1 MATILFLCTG
11 NTCRSP
17 MAECIFRSLA
27 KERKHLVRSAG
38 VYATDGDRASMGAQ
52 RAMQRRGLSLENH
65 RARKLTLRMLQEAD
79 LVVGMT
85 PAHIQIMQEMF
96 PDMRV
101 SAISLNPPVSDPYGG
116 NDNDYERAALQ
127 LEERLPVLL
136 KAVEA
141 IL

>member
-1 MATILFLCTG
+1 MASILFLCTG

-17 MAECIFRSLA
+17 MAECIFQSLS
-27 KERKHLVRSAG
+27 KQRKHFVRSAG

-65 RARKLTLRMLQEAD
+65 RTRKLTLRMLQEAD
-79 LVVGMT
+79 VVVGMT

-96 PDMRV
+96 PNMRV
-101 SAISLNPPVSDPYGG
+101 SAISLNPPISDPYGG
-116 NDNDYERAALQ
+116 NDNDYERTALQ
-127 LEERLPVLL
+127 LEERLPALL
-136 KAVEA
+136 RAVEA